1 MKLLTSALYLTALLP
16 IFAYA
21 QSKPNASIETAI
33 RKTGKQN
40 TFRLS
45 YDPDSN
51 VSKLMMISGNFPSS
65 DMGRIGVEAMH
76 FVVGFMYSG
85 QEISSRP
92 DSMILTFWVLSRKPR
107 FAKDH
112 GLVLSSGV
120 DRTDLGQARYIS
132 KTRENMEYLNFNID
146 WSDLEK
152 IASGTVGEIK
162 LGDHRLNLTAQ
173 QKNDLL
179 GLLRLSDPER

>member
-1 MKLLTSALYLTALLP
+1 MKYLITVLLLTALLP
-16 IFAYA
+16 LLTYS

-33 RKTGKQN
+33 RKTGEHS
-40 TFRLS
+40 TYRLS

-51 VSKLMMISGNFPSS
+51 VSKLMMISSSFPSS
-65 DMGRIGVEAMH
+65 DLGRIGVEAMH
-76 FVVGFMYSG
+76 FVVGFMYLG
-85 QEISSRP
+85 QEINSRP
-92 DSMILTFWVLSRKPR
+92 DNMIMTFWVLSRKPR
-107 FAKDH
+107 FAEDH

-120 DRTDLGQARYIS
+120 DRIDLGQARYIS

-173 QKNDLL
+173 QKTDLL
-179 GLLRLSDPER
+179 GLLRLSDPIR